1 MRRGLIDQ
9 DQALGEEGL
18 KHFHDTGE
26 VAGSEPTEPNQ
37 LQFLARTNEGH
48 TGFRDGG
55 TVREVEIGECFKP
68 LEVLQRVRRDP
79 RTSEIHVD
87 HGPRSDGQGDQLVE
101 FMVIRDWRI

>member
-1 MRRGLIDQ
+1 MLLCTLGHRTGGYGLKMRRGLIDQ

-26 VAGSEPTEPNQ
+26 VAGSEPTEPKQ

-55 TVREVEIGECFKP
+55 TVR
-68 LEVLQRVRRDP
+68 
-79 RTSEIHVD
+79 
-87 HGPRSDGQGDQLVE
+87 
-101 FMVIRDWRI
+101 